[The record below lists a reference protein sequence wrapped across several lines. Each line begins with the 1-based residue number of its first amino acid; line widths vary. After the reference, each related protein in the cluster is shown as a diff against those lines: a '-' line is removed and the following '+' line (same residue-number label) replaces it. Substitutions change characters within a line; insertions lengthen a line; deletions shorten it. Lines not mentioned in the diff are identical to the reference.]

1 MTPNDPATAVARR
14 SEKALQRRIVNK
26 GGSLV
31 QHGRPGDAWRARRN
45 RALRDLAEVDAAVEE
60 VRALGL
66 VPHPDRPK
74 NWDLTVALGEILD
87 RTTPGAR
94 VLEMGAATY
103 SPLLVWLYQY
113 GYRDLHGIDL
123 VYDEPGYRGPILFQ
137 PMDLTRTTFDDRS
150 FDAIACLSVIEH
162 GVPFDAYLREARRLL
177 KPGGVL
183 VTSTDYWAERVDTA
197 GSTAYGQPVRILDE
211 AAIRGLLDEARRQ
224 GFTEAGSLDPACRDR
239 VVHWEATG
247 LDFTFLVVTLVA
259 PAA

>member
-1 MTPNDPATAVARR
+1 
-14 SEKALQRRIVNK
+14 
-26 GGSLV
+26 
-31 QHGRPGDAWRARRN
+31 
-45 RALRDLAEVDAAVEE
+45 
-60 VRALGL
+60 

-87 RTTPGAR
+87 RTGPSAR

-123 VYDEPGYRGPILFQ
+123 VYEEPGYRGPILFQ

-162 GVPFDAYLREARRLL
+162 GVSFDAYLREARRLL

-183 VTSTDYWAERVDTA
+183 VTSTDYWAEPVDTG

-211 AAIRGLLDEARRQ
+211 AAIRGLLDEARHQ
-224 GFTEAGSLDPACRDR
+224 GFTEAAPLDPACRDR

-247 LDFTFLVVTLVA
+247 LDYTFLVVTLVA